1 MSQSNLLSQ
10 LEALI
15 SPIVETNGCKLW
27 DLEYVKEGSNKYLRI
42 FIEKDEPVSINDCEA
57 VSRAVEKVLDEK
69 DPIPEA
75 YILEVSSPGLDRPL
89 KKDSDFVR
97 FVGHIVDVRL
107 YKPVSMPHKPGDKSK
122 NFQGKLLGLVDGCIE
137 IEDESGKTLSF
148 AREDVAICRLAV
160 IL

>member
-1 MSQSNLLSQ
+1 MSQSNLLSK
-10 LEALI
+10 LETLI
-15 SPIVETNGCKLW
+15 KPIVEANGCKLW

-57 VSRAVEKVLDEK
+57 VSRAVEKALDEK

-89 KKDSDFVR
+89 KKDSDFIR
-97 FVGHIVDVRL
+97 FAGHIVDVRL
-107 YKPVSMPHKPGDKSK
+107 YKPINKSK
-122 NFQGKLLGLVDGCIE
+122 NFQGKLLGLTDGFIE
-137 IEDESGKTLSF
+137 IENESGEALRF